1 MFPIKHTAEERI
13 STFFQKYCTA
23 SRATCDSIA
32 EKIAA
37 SKLAPSS
44 TQGAFSY
51 TLIGADCV
59 IQFRAQISALSLDV
73 AQLARSIHGSLVPR
87 VVNHGEL
94 IVGSN
99 TIIYPLDR
107 LPGETYSAPSAQSI
121 SFELIEKQRNTIKG
135 LARIFAQAL
144 SNPQAVAPL
153 TVVNTRQIYEHRLRQ
168 LTKSLPERYKS
179 LLAYCTDGLSHMF
192 GDQMPWTLTH
202 GDLCDANLL
211 VDRRNGELTGLVD
224 WAEGSILPFGLA
236 LWGLETLL
244 GFMDDTTNCWVY
256 YECWEH
262 LEDLFW
268 QTLKPC
274 MSRLSP
280 DQLKGVHIARMLGL
294 LCRHGF
300 KFTGAGEISKDESWD
315 LRLLDGQIFSRPF
328 ATQSEWINR
337 CWRA

>member
-1 MFPIKHTAEERI
+1 MVSIKHTAEGP
-13 STFFQKYCTA
+13 

-37 SKLAPSS
+37 SKLTPSS
-44 TQGAFSY
+44 TQSAFSY

-73 AQLARSIHGSLVPR
+73 VQLARSIHGNLVPR
-87 VVNHGEL
+87 VVNHGKL
-94 IVGSN
+94 IVDSN
-99 TIIYPLDR
+99 TIMYQLER
-107 LPGETYSAPSAQSI
+107 LPGENIFSTLGA
-121 SFELIEKQRNTIKG
+121 E
-135 LARIFAQAL
+135 IFAQAL
-144 SNPQAVAPL
+144 SNPQTVTPP
-153 TVVNTRQIYEHRLRQ
+153 TVVNTRQSYEQ
-168 LTKSLPERYKS
+168 RYKS
-179 LLAYCTDGLSHMF
+179 LLVYCTDGLSHMF
-192 GDQMPWTLTH
+192 ADEMPWTLTH

-236 LWGLETLL
+236 LWRLQTLL
-244 GFMDDTTNCWVY
+244 GFLDDTTNCWVY

-274 MSRLSP
+274 MSQLSP
-280 DQLKGVHIARMLGL
+280 DQLKGIHMARMLGL

-300 KFTGAGEISKDESWD
+300 KFTGAGEIAKDESWD
-315 LRLLDGQIFSRPF
+315 LKLLDGQIFSRFYGINDATNEQGLAGTDVF
-328 ATQSEWINR
+328 AFSMIAQVVMH
-337 CWRA
+337 CFCP